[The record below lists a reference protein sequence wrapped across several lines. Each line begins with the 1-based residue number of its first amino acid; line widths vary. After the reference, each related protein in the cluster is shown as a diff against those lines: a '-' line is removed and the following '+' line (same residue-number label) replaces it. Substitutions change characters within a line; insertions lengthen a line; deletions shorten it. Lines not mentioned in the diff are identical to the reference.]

1 MNVLIYKLCSKKLQ
15 LLRLQA
21 LNIKFKEFGV
31 DMGAIKNLLMECDS
45 LKKENEKLLKENAH
59 LKERLLKVDNSLPY

>member
-1 MNVLIYKLCSKKLQ
+1 
-15 LLRLQA
+15 
-21 LNIKFKEFGV
+21 
-31 DMGAIKNLLMECDS
+31 MGAIKNLLMECDF